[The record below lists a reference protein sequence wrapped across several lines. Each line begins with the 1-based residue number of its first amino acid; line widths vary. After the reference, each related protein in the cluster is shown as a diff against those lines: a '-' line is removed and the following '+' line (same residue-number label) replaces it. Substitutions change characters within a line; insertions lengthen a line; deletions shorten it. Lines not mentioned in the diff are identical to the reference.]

1 MDVFDERFDT
11 RLVVGRN
18 DCVTYANGL
27 VLHLTGLPDAAL
39 LLQEAEQIFDASD
52 ASGLDAASW

>member
-1 MDVFDERFDT
+1 MDAFDKRFDT
-11 RLVVGRN
+11 RLVIGRN

-27 VLHLTGLPDAAL
+27 IQHLTGFPDAAL
-39 LLQEAEQIFDASD
+39 LLQDAEQSFDASD